1 MALKTFVKISSVNN
15 LSDAR
20 YCSGMQVNL
29 MGFSLEEENK
39 NFTSAQKFKEITD
52 WLSGVA
58 FVAEFE
64 FSHPQNILE
73 KIKSYEGIDYI
84 QIEEEMHLKMLV
96 NSGYGIILKE
106 KIQDVAQLDALIA
119 KADSYSNFNVTL
131 LLTSDNLKIDEAI
144 KDKIKTLAEKCELL
158 LGFGLESRNVLE
170 LVAYTGVKGIA
181 MEGGDEIKPGLKDF
195 DELAEI
201 LEALEI
207 ED

>member
-29 MGFSLEEENK
+29 MGFNLEEENK
-39 NFTSAQKFKEITD
+39 NFTSVQKFKEITD
-52 WLSGVA
+52 WLSGVS

-64 FSHPQNILE
+64 FSHPENILE
-73 KIKSYEGIDYI
+73 KLKSYEGFEFI
-84 QIEEEMHLKMLV
+84 QIEQEMHLKMLV
-96 NSGYGIILKE
+96 NSGFGIILKQN
-106 KIQDVAQLDALIA
+106 ISDLDQMDALIA
-119 KADSYSNFNVTL
+119 RGESFKNFDVTL
-131 LLTSDNLKIDEAI
+131 LLTSEILEMTGTL
-144 KDKIKTLAEKCELL
+144 KDKIKTLSGKCSLL
-158 LGFGLESRNVLE
+158 LGFGFQADNVLE
-170 LVAYTGVKGIA
+170 LIEETGIKGIA

-201 LEALEI
+201 LEVLEI